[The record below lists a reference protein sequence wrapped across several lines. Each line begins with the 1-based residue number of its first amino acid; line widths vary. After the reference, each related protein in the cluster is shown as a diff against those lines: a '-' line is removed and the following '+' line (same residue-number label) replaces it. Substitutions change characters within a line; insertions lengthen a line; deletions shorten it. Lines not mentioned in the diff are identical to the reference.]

1 MNMMNC
7 KRLLINGFERHFGN
21 IQVSLYHAPGR
32 TELGGNHTD
41 HQNGQVLTA
50 TVDLKV
56 SAAVAPVSA
65 EATVK
70 LGGMTTEDR
79 GGMSTDGF
87 GIIEIYSEGF
97 GLIEMDITDLAPR
110 EDEVGTTA
118 ALVRGVLAGLK
129 DQGFKVGGFKAYII
143 SDVPPGS
150 GLSSSAAFEILIG
163 RIVSS
168 LYNDESISPVEL
180 ARVGR
185 FAENEYFGKPC
196 GLMDQMASAFGGII
210 YIDFAYD
217 DCPII
222 EEIDFD
228 FSSCGYKLCITNT
241 GGSHADLTD
250 EYAAVTAE
258 MGAVAELFSAE
269 LCGRQKLR
277 GITTEQLLEKA
288 PLIRQKAGDRALL
301 RALHFAGETAR
312 AKAQAEALKDGDFE
326 EFLRLVKESGD
337 SSYKLLQN
345 IYVSGADGACAGGGE
360 QPIAVGLAVSEAVLG
375 EDGVCRVHGG
385 GFAGTIQ
392 AFVRDVAVDRYKAAM
407 DKLFGDGAC
416 MVLGVGGKND

>member
-1 MNMMNC
+1 MIISKQKSDLND
-7 KRLLINGFERHFGN
+7 KFIKQFGISPSLLI
-21 IQVSLYHAPGR
+21 SAPGR

-41 HQNGQVLTA
+41 HQNGQVLA
-50 TVDLKV
+50 AAVDLQV
-56 SAAVAPVSA
+56 SAAVSGGGVPDAA
-65 EATVK
+65 NE
-70 LGGMTTEDR
+70 LG
-79 GGMSTDGF
+79 SLV
-87 GIIEIYSEGF
+87 EIYSEGF
-97 GLIEMDITDLAPR
+97 GFIELDVTDLSPR

-118 ALVRGVLAGLK
+118 GLVRGVLAGFV
-129 DQGFKVGGFKAYII
+129 DQGFKVGGFKAYVTG
-143 SDVPPGS
+143 DVPPGS
-150 GLSSSAAFEILIG
+150 GLSSSAAFEVLIG
-163 RIVSS
+163 RIQSE
-168 LYNDESISPVEL
+168 LYNDGSVSPVEL
-180 ARVGR
+180 ARIGK

-228 FSSCGYKLCITNT
+228 FDKCGYKLCITNT

-250 EYAAVTAE
+250 EYATVPAE
-258 MGAVAELFSAE
+258 MMAVAELFGQE
-269 LCGRQKLR
+269 KLR
-277 GITTEQLLEKA
+277 GITTEQILEKA
-288 PLIRQKAGDRALL
+288 TDIREKAGDRALL
-301 RALHFAGETAR
+301 RALHFAGETER
-312 AKAQAEALKDGDFE
+312 AKAQAEALKDGDFG

-345 IYVSGADGACAGGGE
+345 IYVGDTGGACVGGGD

-392 AFVRDVAVDRYKAAM
+392 AFVKDDAADRYKAAM

-416 MVLGVGGKND
+416 KVLRIGRDNVDDEC

>member
-1 MNMMNC
+1 METIMIIAKHKNDLND
-7 KRLLINGFERHFGN
+7 KFINQFGSSPSVLI
-21 IQVSLYHAPGR
+21 SSPGR

-41 HQNGQVLTA
+41 HQNGQVLA
-50 TVDLKV
+50 AAVNLQV
-56 SAAVAPVSA
+56 SAAVA
-65 EATVK
+65 
-70 LGGMTTEDR
+70 GGGVPDAANE
-79 GGMSTDGF
+79 F
-87 GIIEIYSEGF
+87 GSLVEIYSEGF
-97 GLIEMDITDLAPR
+97 GLVKLDITDLSPC

-118 ALVRGVLAGLK
+118 GLVRGVLAGLV

-150 GLSSSAAFEILIG
+150 GLSSSAAFEVLIG
-163 RIVSS
+163 RIQSE
-168 LYNDESISPVEL
+168 LYNEGSVSPVEL
-180 ARVGR
+180 ARIGK

-228 FSSCGYKLCITNT
+228 FDKCGYKLCITNT

-250 EYAAVTAE
+250 EYAAVLAE
-258 MGAVAELFSAE
+258 MMAVAELFGQE
-269 LCGRQKLR
+269 KLR
-277 GITTEQLLEKA
+277 GITTEQIIEKA
-288 PLIRQKAGDRALL
+288 TDIRDKAGDRALL
-301 RALHFAGETAR
+301 RALHFAGETER
-312 AKAQAEALKDGDFE
+312 AKAQAEALKDGNFG

-345 IYVSGADGACAGGGE
+345 IYAGDTGGACVGGGD

-392 AFVRDVAVDRYKAAM
+392 AFVKNEAVGRYKEVM

-416 MVLGVGGKND
+416 MVMKIGAEND